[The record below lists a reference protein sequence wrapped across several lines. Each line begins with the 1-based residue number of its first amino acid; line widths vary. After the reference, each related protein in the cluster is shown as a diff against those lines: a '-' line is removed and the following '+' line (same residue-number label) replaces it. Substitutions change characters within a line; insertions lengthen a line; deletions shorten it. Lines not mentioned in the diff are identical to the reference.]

1 MKTTSLVLVLSTDGL
16 TGDDAA
22 LRTALWSQVS
32 ELLQPTLGRVC
43 KRFEPA
49 VEAWRQKI
57 DQDYGILLGRSDPA
71 LFLYFYSSGRHRQ
84 EEAVQYH
91 LHGMLDSS
99 QVSDR
104 QETET
109 TREYTITPKV
119 GCALALQAHLFWHT
133 SMMRG
138 EILPDSGIYFVPARQ
153 ACIAESLHDQI
164 LGHMD
169 QYALAVVRFY
179 SEVGHVSV

>member
-1 MKTTSLVLVLSTDGL
+1 M
-16 TGDDAA
+16 
-22 LRTALWSQVS
+22 
-32 ELLQPTLGRVC
+32 
-43 KRFEPA
+43 
-49 VEAWRQKI
+49 
-57 DQDYGILLGRSDPA
+57 
-71 LFLYFYSSGRHRQ
+71 
-84 EEAVQYH
+84 QYH

-104 QETET
+104 QESET
-109 TREYTITPKV
+109 TREYTITPKE
-119 GCALALQAHLFWHT
+119 GCAMALQAHLFWHT

-138 EILPDSGIYFVPARQ
+138 EILPDAGIYFVPARQ